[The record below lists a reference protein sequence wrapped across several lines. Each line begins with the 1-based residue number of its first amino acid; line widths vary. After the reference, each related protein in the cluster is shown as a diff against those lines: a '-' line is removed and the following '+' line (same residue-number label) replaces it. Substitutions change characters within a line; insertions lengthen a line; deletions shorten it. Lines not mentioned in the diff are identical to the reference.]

1 MIKPLITGKGRTEN
15 DDITLEYYNV
25 EGLRF
30 VRMTWRNRK
39 SDHSIIRVFRLA
51 SENYMEGE

>member
-39 SDHSIIRVFRLA
+39 SGHSIIRVFRLTL
-51 SENYMEGE
+51 ENYMDGE